1 MNAERHNQLQGQALA
16 VLVMDLV
23 RTWPE
28 PDAECT
34 LWNLT
39 KCIAERYEL
48 DYPRRLKLYHRVDT
62 QVRGL
67 EAAGML
73 ATEKK
78 WLPSKQVF
86 TKLITPC

>member
-1 MNAERHNQLQGQALA
+1 MNAEKHNQLQGQALA

-34 LWNLT
+34 LWT
-39 KCIAERYEL
+39 VTRAIAERYEL
-48 DYPRRLKLYHRVDT
+48 DYQRRLKLYHRVNT
-62 QVRGL
+62 QVRSL

-78 WLPSKQVF
+78 WIASKQVF
-86 TKLITPC
+86 TKLIKPC